1 MIDLNISLPFFSLT
15 NKEIIAN
22 IYENTRSSSLQ
33 LCMFLRNASNICTTL
48 RHTCVSNKMLEEK
61 PLE

>member
-22 IYENTRSSSLQ
+22 IYEMLLNARAYAMWFTHVASFNTHY
-33 LCMFLRNASNICTTL
+33 NIAS
-48 RHTCVSNKMLEEK
+48 
-61 PLE
+61 